1 MPKSRKAAVS
11 FIFITLLLD
20 VIGLGLIIPVFP
32 QLIEELIQGN
42 ISEAS
47 QWAGLLTFAYA
58 IMQFICA
65 PIVGNLSDKYGRRPV
80 LLLSLLGFGID
91 YIFLSMAPTIWWL
104 FVGRLIAGLFGA
116 SFTTATA
123 YIADIST
130 PENRSKNFGMIGAAF
145 GLGFIIGP
153 GIGGLLGE
161 FGPRVPFMV
170 AAALTFL
177 NLIYGYFVLPES
189 LAKEHRRPFEWKR
202 ANPLGS
208 LLQLKKYKGVGGL
221 IVSLI
226 FVYIAGHAVQSTWT
240 FFNIEKFQWSNTL
253 MGISLTVIGLLIAI
267 VQGGLIRYINPRL
280 GDEKSIY
287 VGLGLYS
294 LGLFL
299 FSFATEGWMM
309 FVFLIPYCLGGI
321 AGPALQSIISGN
333 VPKNE
338 QGELQGA
345 LTSLMSAT
353 SIVGPLLMTNLF
365 AWFTRPDMEFKF
377 AGAPFF
383 AGAILMLISA
393 VIAARSMKKDAFL
406 NRKTIHDEE
415 PLSSVP

>member
-47 QWAGLLTFAYA
+47 QWGGLLTFAYA
-58 IMQFICA
+58 IMQFVCA

-80 LLLSLLGFGID
+80 LLLSLFGFGID
-91 YIFLSMAPTIWWL
+91 YIFLSLAPTIWWL
-104 FVGRLIAGLFGA
+104 FVGRLIAGMFGA

-153 GIGGLLGE
+153 GLGGLLGE
-161 FGPRVPFMV
+161 FGPRVPFM
-170 AAALTFL
+170 AAAVLTLL

-202 ANPLGS
+202 SNPFGS
-208 LLQLKKYKGVGGL
+208 LIQLKKYKGVGGL

-226 FVYIAGHAVQSTWT
+226 FVYIASHAVQSTWT

-253 MGISLTVIGLLIAI
+253 MGISLAVVGLLIAI
-267 VQGGLIRYINPRL
+267 VQGGLIRYINPKL

-287 VGLGLYS
+287 VGLALYS
-294 LGLFL
+294 IGLFL
-299 FSFATEGWMM
+299 FSFATDGWMM

-365 AWFTRPDMEFKF
+365 AWFTRPEGDVKF

-383 AGAILMLISA
+383 AGAFLMLISA
-393 VIAARSMKKDAFL
+393 VIAAKSMKKDAFL
-406 NRKTIHDEE
+406 NRNTTHDDE
-415 PLSSVP
+415 PSISSH

>member
-353 SIVGPLLMTNLF
+353 SIIGPLLMTNLF
-365 AWFTRPDMEFKF
+365 AWFTRPDTEFKF

-415 PLSSVP
+415 PLSPVP